1 MDCLPSFI
9 PHGPPVVGPGIG
21 TAVAMDA
28 RTEMIAATDVM
39 GAIFVKSVGG
49 NKSIEESV
57 LFLEND
63 LGCSAD
69 CVE

>member
-1 MDCLPSFI
+1 
-9 PHGPPVVGPGIG
+9 
-21 TAVAMDA
+21 MDA

>member
-9 PHGPPVVGPGIG
+9 PHGPPVVGPGTG
-21 TAVAMDA
+21 TAAAMDA

-39 GAIFVKSVGG
+39 RAIFAKSVGE
-49 NKSIEESV
+49 NKSGEESV
-57 LFLEND
+57 LFLGND